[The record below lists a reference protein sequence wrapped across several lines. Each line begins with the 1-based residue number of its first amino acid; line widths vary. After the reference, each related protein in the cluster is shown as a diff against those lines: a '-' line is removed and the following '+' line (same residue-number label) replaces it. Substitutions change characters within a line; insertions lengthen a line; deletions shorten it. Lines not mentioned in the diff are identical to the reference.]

1 MANKQLTRILNGIET
16 DVLLQYFADRVLVIV
31 TQLGKVGCFIQAT
44 IPSTAPLPTVQ
55 KRKSTSEPLILPNPP
70 PAIELSRLFGT
81 TPSDEDDLLYSLYAS
96 QIATIVWT
104 NDGEDAIGERRNV
117 IVGLALRRKAPQE
130 RIPAEDNRELYM
142 EVMGMVLELLEI
154 Q

>member
-81 TPSDEDDLLYSLYAS
+81 TPS
-96 QIATIVWT
+96 VWT
-104 NDGEDAIGERRNV
+104 NDREDAIGERRNV
-117 IVGLALRRKAPQE
+117 IVGMALRRKAPQE
-130 RIPAEDNRELYM
+130 RTPAEDNRELYM